1 MDRWWYWQQ
10 MAQQVLRAV
19 HFHLC
24 LIRLTQLEVA
34 PPVEVHLAVVPLAVV
49 PLAEVHRV
57 EVHQVEVPRAAT
69 PKAVQAIVWV
79 ASLVRV
85 EKFDP

>member
-1 MDRWWYWQQ
+1 

-34 PPVEVHLAVVPLAVV
+34 PPVEVHLAVVPLA
-49 PLAEVHRV
+49 EVHQVEVHQVEVHQV